1 MDVALNFIT
10 LKHPR
15 QGQVRL
21 GFSAFGDYAK
31 IEAGCDADDG
41 DVAAI
46 GGQAAILLDWAV
58 F

>member
-10 LKHPR
+10 LKHPQ
-15 QGQVRL
+15 QGQVLL

-46 GGQAAILLDWAV
+46 GGQAAILLD
-58 F
+58 